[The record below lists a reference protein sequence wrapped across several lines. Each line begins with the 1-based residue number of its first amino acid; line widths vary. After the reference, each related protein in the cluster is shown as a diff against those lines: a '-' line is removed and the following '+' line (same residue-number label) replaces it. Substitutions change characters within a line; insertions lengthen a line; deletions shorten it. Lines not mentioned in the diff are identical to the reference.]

1 LLKNVNYDYFK
12 LFFYGDRMVKISVVI
27 PSFNEEERIERC
39 LKSLTHQT
47 LPREDYEIIVVDGGS
62 KDNSREIAEKYA
74 DLVFIQTSKK
84 VGGARNDGAMKAR
97 GSIIATT
104 DADTILPPDWLSTI
118 IQNFSS
124 HDVVMLYG
132 PVSPIEKTIKNRF
145 YLSCSNNFAY
155 IGYITG
161 TVLFT
166 LGCNS
171 AFRSDAFFKAGMY
184 RVSDAGDDLEIA
196 GRMKRLGKVKFRRK
210 MKVLFSMRRYDQF
223 GALRSI
229 WEWFYIVL
237 HGGDTGKYHYTKKEY
252 R

>member
-1 LLKNVNYDYFK
+1 MINL
-12 LFFYGDRMVKISVVI
+12 SVVI

-39 LKSLTHQT
+39 LLSLTSQT
-47 LPREDYEIIVVDGGS
+47 LPRDNYEVIVVDGGS
-62 KDNSREIAEKYA
+62 KDRTREIAEKYA
-74 DLVFIQTSKK
+74 DLVFIQTSPK

-97 GSIIATT
+97 GSVLVTT
-104 DADTILPPDWLSTI
+104 DADTILPSNWLFRI
-118 IQNFSS
+118 NEQFN
-124 HDVVMLYG
+124 DMGVVMLYG

-145 YLSCSNNFAY
+145 YLFCANKFALF
-155 IGYITG
+155 GYLTG

-171 AFRSDAFFKAGMY
+171 AFRTNAFIEAGMY

-196 GRMKRLGKVKFRRK
+196 TRMKNLGKVKFDRK
-210 MKVLFSMRRYDQF
+210 MKVFFSMRRYDQF

-237 HGGDTGKYHYTKKEY
+237 HGGDAGRYHYTKKEY